1 MLAALMMTAVLSALP
16 PQDGQAAGTRTP
28 PDPAAAVRLEDV
40 VVDARRLEDAA
51 REFVDEVANPVGR
64 RGLARWHR
72 GVCVGVANL
81 RPELAQQLIDRVS
94 DVARGIG
101 LTSHEPPCHPSILI
115 MATSD
120 ADAFTERFIAMRPAL
135 FQPGGSGM
143 NQGPAALER
152 FRSSD
157 QVVRWWSVSQPT
169 DSDTGVSAVRM
180 PGQCNLNCIGAGSA
194 VQYAPNTA
202 VRGTARLSSQYRQDL
217 KRTFVIV
224 DVDRLGGVTLTQLAD
239 YIAMV
244 ALAQIDP
251 DADTSRFETVLNLF
265 DDPAGVQ
272 GLSGWD
278 QAYLEGLYGASWY
291 RISQN
296 SQVHAVS
303 DNIAREY
310 RQDRAAEDRDEGG
323 DGR

>member
-1 MLAALMMTAVLSALP
+1 MIAALMLAAALTL
-16 PQDGQAAGTRTP
+16 PQQERAAPP
-28 PDPAAAVRLEDV
+28 PDPDAAVRLEDV
-40 VVDARRLEDAA
+40 VVDSRRLEDAA
-51 REFVDEVANPVGR
+51 REFVDEVSNPVGR

-81 RPELAQQLIDRVS
+81 QPELAQPLIDRVS

-101 LTSHEPPCHPSILI
+101 LTSHEPPCHPTILI
-115 MATSD
+115 VATTD
-120 ADAFTERFIAMRPAL
+120 ADDFTEKFIAMRPAL
-135 FQPGGSGM
+135 FRPGGSGM

-152 FRSSD
+152 FRTSD

-169 DSDTGVSAVRM
+169 DSDTGQSAVRM
-180 PGQCNLNCIGAGSA
+180 PGQCNLNCTGTGSA
-194 VQYAPNTA
+194 IQYAPNTP

-224 DVDRLGGVTLTQLAD
+224 DVDRLGEVTLDQLGD

-265 DDPAGVQ
+265 EDPSRVR

-278 QAYLEGLYGASWY
+278 QAYLNGLYGASWY
-291 RISQN
+291 RINQN

-303 DNIAREY
+303 DTIAREY
-310 RQDRAAEDRDEGG
+310 RQDRASEDLDDRTE
-323 DGR
+323 